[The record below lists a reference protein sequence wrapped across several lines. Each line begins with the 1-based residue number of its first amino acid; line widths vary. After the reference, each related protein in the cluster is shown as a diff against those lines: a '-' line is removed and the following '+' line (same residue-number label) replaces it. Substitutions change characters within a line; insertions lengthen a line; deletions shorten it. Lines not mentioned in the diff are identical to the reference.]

1 MIFGNLFSS
10 DLLLLTPSFFLI
22 ITILLIIVY
31 SVFTSKYLF
40 SRFLVEDVLLKVSFS
55 LFLFLLLLFN
65 QVSSS

>member
-1 MIFGNLFSS
+1 MIFGNLFSA
-10 DLLLLTPSFFLI
+10 DLLLLIPSFFLI

-65 QVSSS
+65 QISPS